1 MGGWIKLHRDILSW
15 EWWDEPV
22 MVRAFLTILML
33 CNPEDRKWHGQTIK
47 AGSFVTSRAKLAAVL
62 KLTEKQT
69 RTVLSRLKE
78 TGEIT
83 VSSNNHF
90 TLIFVNNWA
99 NYQETK
105 DTQNGQPEQ
114 LENQDNNGDFQETR
128 ADKGPTK
135 GQQDG
140 RQKAD
145 KGPTKGHN
153 EELREIYSPQ
163 NTNVFLPPNGEPA
176 KAKKKVFVKPTV
188 EEVAAYCRER
198 GNSINPQA
206 FVSHYE
212 ANGWV
217 CGKAKAPM
225 RDWKAAVRLWETYDK
240 KQSTNS
246 PANHA
251 SFDYAPD
258 ESGTDESKW
267 FQ

>member
-1 MGGWIKLHRDILSW
+1 MQGGWIKIHRRLMAW

-22 MVRAFLTILML
+22 MVKAFLAILML
-33 CNPEDRKWHGQTIK
+33 CNPEDYKWHGQEMK
-47 AGSFVTSRAKLAAVL
+47 AGSFVTSRLKLAEIL
-62 KLTEKQT
+62 RLTENQM
-69 RTVLSRLKE
+69 RTVLSRLTA

-83 VSSNNHF
+83 VTTNNHWSIV
-90 TLIFVNNWA
+90 TVTKWQE
-99 NYQETK
+99 YQPNTDK
-105 DTQNGQPEQ
+105 SPTNHQ
-114 LENQDNNGDFQETR
+114 LQTTENQELNLNFSEKIT
-128 ADKGPTK
+128 DKSPTNHRPITD
-135 GQQDG
+135 QS
-140 RQKAD
+140 
-145 KGPTKGHN
+145 PTQRVRTK
-153 EELREIYSPQ
+153 EIYSPQ

>member
-1 MGGWIKLHRDILSW
+1 MNAFTSDVTLSFAQ
-15 EWWDEPV
+15 P
-22 MVRAFLTILML
+22 
-33 CNPEDRKWHGQTIK
+33 Q
-47 AGSFVTSRAKLAAVL
+47 S
-62 KLTEKQT
+62 KQT
-69 RTVLSRLKE
+69 DKSPTNHRPITDQSPTQRVRTK
-78 TGEIT
+78 
-83 VSSNNHF
+83 
-90 TLIFVNNWA
+90 
-99 NYQETK
+99 
-105 DTQNGQPEQ
+105 
-114 LENQDNNGDFQETR
+114 
-128 ADKGPTK
+128 
-135 GQQDG
+135 
-140 RQKAD
+140 
-145 KGPTKGHN
+145 
-153 EELREIYSPQ
+153 EIYSPQ